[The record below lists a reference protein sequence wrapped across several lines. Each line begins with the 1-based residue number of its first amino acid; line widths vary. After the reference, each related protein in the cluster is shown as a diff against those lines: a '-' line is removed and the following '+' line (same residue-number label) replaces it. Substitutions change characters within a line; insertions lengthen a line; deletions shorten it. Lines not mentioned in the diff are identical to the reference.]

1 MSSRP
6 TRVLALVGSAS
17 VAAVIVAAQLGAAVS
32 LANPIPGPTPSR
44 ATAGPSAGAAATTPS
59 STVKSTTAPATKLP
73 VGTTTSARSAT
84 PTVRVASPQPV
95 PTKPTP
101 TKSVTTKPAPKPVPP
116 KPVPTQPTPPKPVPT
131 KPVPTKPVDCR
142 LRACVALTFDDGPG
156 PYTQAL
162 LDMLAAKKVRATFF
176 VLGRQLPLFPK
187 VVTQTAAAGHEI
199 GNHTRNHRLL
209 TFMAQAA
216 VKEELR
222 YVDDYVTRLTGR
234 APTVVRP
241 PFGEHNRWTDAVI
254 AKPIVLWN
262 VDTRDWATR
271 NTLATIAEVRR
282 SAKPGS
288 IILMHDVHRSTVAAV
303 PTIIAYL
310 QAKGYALVTV
320 SELLRSRNP
329 KPHLTYRSLQS

>member
-1 MSSRP
+1 M
-6 TRVLALVGSAS
+6 LVGSAS
-17 VAAVIVAAQLGAAVS
+17 VAAVVVAAQLSAVSS
-32 LANPIPGPTPSR
+32 LANPLPGLTPAR
-44 ATAGPSAGAAATTPS
+44 ASVLSSSLPRPRGAGAATTTVPTAKATTS
-59 STVKSTTAPATKLP
+59 PATKP
-73 VGTTTSARSAT
+73 PSVTTPARSAT
-84 PTVRVASPQPV
+84 PTVRVASPQPL
-95 PTKPTP
+95 PSSSGT
-101 TKSVTTKPAPKPVPP
+101 PKPVPSVPP
-116 KPVPTQPTPPKPVPT
+116 KPVPTKPVPTKPVPTKPVPT

-142 LRACVALTFDDGPG
+142 VRACVALTFDDGPG

-162 LDMLAAKKVRATFF
+162 LDVLAARKVKATFF
-176 VLGRQLPLFPK
+176 VLGRQIPLFPQ
-187 VVTQTAAAGHEI
+187 VVAATAAAGHEI

-222 YVDDYVTRLTGR
+222 YVDDFVTRLTGR

-254 AKPIVLWN
+254 TKPIVLWN

-271 NTLATIAEVRR
+271 STLATIAEVRR

-288 IILMHDVHRSTVAAV
+288 IILMHDVHRSTVTAV
-303 PTIIAYL
+303 PAIISYL